1 MDATG
6 SSGTAGWSERAQQ
19 EREVALRHSLVAAE
33 FALASEAVHVGR
45 ALRGL
50 GLDFDPVTFV
60 AIRVLDAGSG
70 DTGDP
75 VDALSWF
82 VADGAI
88 ERSVAMAIEALDDE
102 DDEDDER

>member
-6 SSGTAGWSERAQQ
+6 SSGTADWSERAKQ
-19 EREVALRHSLVAAE
+19 EREVALRHSVVAAE

-45 ALRGL
+45 ALREL

-60 AIRVLDAGSG
+60 AVRVLDGGSG
-70 DTGDP
+70 DAGDP
-75 VDALSWF
+75 VEALSWF

-88 ERSVAMAIEALDDE
+88 ERSVAMAIEELDDE
-102 DDEDDER
+102 NGDA